1 MGSSTT
7 IIYLMSMPKFLRSG
21 LFPIFGLFGYRIASL
36 SDLDQVQ
43 EFLRHLHPIE
53 FNLIRVGS
61 EHDGGYLVPDDLESI
76 SSCFSPGVSTNADFE
91 TELARKG
98 IPSFLAD
105 FSVDAPPVINEKFT
119 FIKKFVGATNTM
131 ESMNFSDWVERNS
144 EVSDE
149 LILQMDIE
157 GSEYSSLLSCD
168 RMILRRFRIL
178 IIEFHGMDLLFD
190 SQGFQVLRDCFL
202 KILEDFYVVHIHP
215 NNNDPVRRVGSL
227 SIPSL
232 MEFSFIR
239 KDRVDLLKFATRFP
253 HPLDRSIVP
262 QKKDFA
268 LPQNFFRHT

>member
-1 MGSSTT
+1 
-7 IIYLMSMPKFLRSG
+7 MPLPRFLRSVMI
-21 LFPIFGLFGYRIASL
+21 PILGLFGYRVASL
-36 SDLDQVQ
+36 TDLDQVK
-43 EFLRHLHPIE
+43 EFMRLLHPVE

-61 EHDGGYLVPDDLESI
+61 EHDGGYLVPDDLEYL
-76 SSCFSPGVSTNADFE
+76 SSCFSPGVSNNADFE
-91 TELARKG
+91 TELAYRG

-105 FSVDAPPVINEKFT
+105 FSVDGPPVINDKFT
-119 FIKKFVGATNTM
+119 FVKKFVGATNSNSI
-131 ESMNFSDWVERNS
+131 ESMSFNDWVERNS
-144 EVSDE
+144 RESDE

-168 RMILRRFRIL
+168 RIILKRFRIL

-190 SQGFQVLRDCFL
+190 SQGFQILRDCFL

-215 NNNDPVRRVGSL
+215 NNNDPLRRVGGL

-239 KDRVDLLKFATRFP
+239 KDRIEVPKFATRFP
-253 HPLDRSIVP
+253 HPLDRATVP